1 MCISTSV
8 GRGGRNELAD
18 VAAVQIL
25 LNENLRR
32 MHDPTG
38 TPLDALLTDGRIGPN
53 TLRRIALFETAV
65 MQLPESDQLVVPGDR
80 TIQALLA
87 GLPPGPTKAKLAIV
101 LPLAAASK
109 LELYFEPLKNG
120 MTKYGITTALQ
131 AAHFISQLGHE
142 SMSFLFS
149 EEIASGAAY
158 EGRSD
163 LGNTQP
169 GDGRRFK
176 GRGLIQLTGRANY
189 AAYSKFTGVDYLAQ
203 PDKLSADPVAA
214 VDVSCWFWKD
224 RGVDKLAERDDL
236 KAVTRRI
243 NGGFNGLDDRMHN
256 LHRAKAVLGL
266 YLAR

>member
-1 MCISTSV
+1 MYINQRRPRRAKRTCRR
-8 GRGGRNELAD
+8 GRRAD
-18 VAAVQIL
+18 FV
-25 LNENLRR
+25 ERE
-32 MHDPTG
+32 P
-38 TPLDALLTDGRIGPN
+38 
-53 TLRRIALFETAV
+53 
-65 MQLPESDQLVVPGDR
+65 
-80 TIQALLA
+80 QALLA

-158 EGRSD
+158 EGRGD

-203 PDKLSADPVAA
+203 PDKLSADPAAA
-214 VDVSCWFWKD
+214 VDASCWLW
-224 RGVDKLAERDDL
+224 
-236 KAVTRRI
+236 
-243 NGGFNGLDDRMHN
+243 
-256 LHRAKAVLGL
+256 RALSTGA
-266 YLAR
+266 